1 MNQIP
6 LCVMDYMTRDLV
18 TVPPHTD
25 IAQVVRLLI
34 EHDISGLLVVEA
46 DSRLVGVVTER
57 DCIAVAASSGYY
69 EEWGGPVSKFM
80 STPVETVGPD
90 DNLLDVAARMAKSIF
105 RRFPVVEDGRVIGLL
120 TRRDVL
126 RVIDKG
132 SWSAVG

>member
-132 SWSAVG
+132 SWSAVD